1 MRTGNLVSWCRV
13 FAMPASPAFTTI
25 SLSCRWVSMILLRVE
40 TVDARSALR
49 LATRSMFARSA
60 ASSSSLAI
68 TVPHSCART
77 ESRNFS
83 WPDRGSVPATT
94 RKIGFCARAGANG
107 NAHQEEDPSISS
119 WPAP

>member
-1 MRTGNLVSWCRV
+1 MIFVRV
-13 FAMPASPAFTTI
+13 D
-25 SLSCRWVSMILLRVE
+25 
-40 TVDARSALR
+40 TVDSRPALR

-83 WPDRGSVPATT
+83 SPDIWSSPETT
-94 RKIGFCARAGANG
+94 RKIWSCARAGASG
-107 NAHQEEDPSISS
+107 NAHQDDSFISS
-119 WPAP
+119 RPGAVILASALLMLSGARS